1 MLVSVPQLNPTCN
14 PSCVIEYVAAKA
26 EISQLSVQ
34 ADLVNTMVGHGT
46 HVVSLLN
53 HIEKAR
59 TPGDPSAR
67 HPPTKSAVLEA
78 RVCPWLRGSSLALA
92 RGRTDKLRKPVIA
105 PGR

>member
-26 EISQLSVQ
+26 EIITVKVCRQ
-34 ADLVNTMVGHGT
+34 TMVGHGT